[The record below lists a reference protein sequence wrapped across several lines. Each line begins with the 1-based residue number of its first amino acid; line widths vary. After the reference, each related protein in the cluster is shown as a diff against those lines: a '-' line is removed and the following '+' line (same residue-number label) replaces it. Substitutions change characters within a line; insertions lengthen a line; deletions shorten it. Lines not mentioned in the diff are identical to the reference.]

1 MNASDTASRHC
12 ASRHSC
18 HHRCLIRDPHSGHLP
33 TLQNPRPAGRPQ
45 PAPRDLDAGRAN
57 HQNPVTTFLLPAA
70 ILGVVTSMRT
80 GTADRDV
87 PRESR
92 EKQ

>member
-1 MNASDTASRHC
+1 MTASDTASRHC

-18 HHRCLIRDPHSGHLP
+18 HHQWLIRDPHSGHLRTP
-33 TLQNPRPAGRPQ
+33 QNPARAAVQG
-45 PAPRDLDAGRAN
+45 APGMADASGAN
-57 HQNPVTTFLLPAA
+57 HQNPVTIFPPPGA
-70 ILGVVTSMRT
+70 ILGVVTSLRPRT
-80 GTADRDV
+80 AGRDV